1 MVAMS
6 AVLPEEGL
14 EGARVL
20 VTGASRGIGAA
31 AVARFAAAGAQ
42 VVGASRS
49 LPAQPQ
55 PNVNY
60 LAADLSTDE
69 GAATLAAE
77 VTERLGGID
86 VLVNNAGAG
95 TTPGPILER
104 TDEAWLEDLTMN
116 LMSAVRLDRRLV
128 PGMVERGS
136 GVVVHLSS
144 IASRLAQG
152 AQISYASA
160 KSALN
165 SYSRGLADEVGP
177 HGVRVVNVLPG
188 FVATEGALAQH
199 QRFADAR
206 GVSLEQFQK
215 DLAAQLNV
223 PMRRPGTPE
232 DAAELIVFLASSRAK
247 WLTGAEFRV
256 DGGILPTV

>member
-1 MVAMS
+1 MGTA
-6 AVLPEEGL
+6 LPEEGL

-31 AVARFAAAGAQ
+31 TVARFAAAGAQ

-49 LPAQPQ
+49 LPAQPH
-55 PNVNY
+55 PDVIY
-60 LAADLSTDE
+60 LTADLSTDE
-69 GAATLAAE
+69 GAAGLAAE
-77 VTERLGGID
+77 MIERWGGVD
-86 VLVNNAGAG
+86 VLVDNAGAG
-95 TTPGPILER
+95 STPGPILER
-104 TDEAWLEDLTMN
+104 ADETWLEDLTMN

-144 IASRLAQG
+144 VASHLAQG
-152 AQISYASA
+152 AQIAYAAA

-165 SYSRGLADEVGP
+165 AYSRGLAEEVGP
-177 HGVRVVNVLPG
+177 SGVRVVNVLPG
-188 FVATEGALAQH
+188 FVATEGALIQH
-199 QRFADAR
+199 QRFADVQ
-206 GVSLEQFQK
+206 GVQLEQFQK

-223 PMRRPGTPE
+223 PMRRPGTPG
-232 DAAELIVFLASSRAK
+232 DAAELIVFLASERAK

-256 DGGILPTV
+256 DGGILPTI